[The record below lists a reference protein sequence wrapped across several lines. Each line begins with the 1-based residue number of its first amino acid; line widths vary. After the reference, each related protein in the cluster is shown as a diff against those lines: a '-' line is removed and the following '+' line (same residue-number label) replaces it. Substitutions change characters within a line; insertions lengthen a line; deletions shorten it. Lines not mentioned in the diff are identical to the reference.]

1 MGKSASVAVGSQA
14 PDFTLPNQNGDPVTL
29 SALLREGPV
38 VLYFYPKD
46 ETPGCTVQACAFR
59 DQHQDFLE
67 AGATVVGVSTDSVQS
82 HRSFSSR
89 HALPFILLADADDRV
104 RSSYGVAK
112 TLGLFKG
119 RVTFVIDST
128 GEVLHSFDSQIQPRR
143 HVAEALQTLARRVRA
158 PQSRNDRASSPR

>member
-1 MGKSASVAVGSQA
+1 MGKSASVTVGSQA
-14 PDFTLPNQNGDPVTL
+14 PDFTLPNQEGERVTL
-29 SALLREGPV
+29 FALLRQGPV

-59 DQHQDFLE
+59 DQHQDFLD

-82 HRSFSSR
+82 HQAFSSR

-104 RSSYGVAK
+104 RNLYGVAK

-119 RVTFVIDST
+119 RVTFVIDSS
-128 GEVLHSFDSQIQPRR
+128 GEVLHTFDSQIQPRR
-143 HVAEALQTLARRVRA
+143 HVAEALQTLARRARPA
-158 PQSRNDRASSPR
+158 ATRNDRASSPG